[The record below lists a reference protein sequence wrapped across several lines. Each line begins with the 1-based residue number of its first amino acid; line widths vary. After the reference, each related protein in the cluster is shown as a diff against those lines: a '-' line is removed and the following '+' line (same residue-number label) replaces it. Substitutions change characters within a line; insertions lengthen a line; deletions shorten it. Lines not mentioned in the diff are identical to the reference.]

1 MSTPIL
7 HTAQPDDAPVLTAIA
22 LASKAYWGYDAAF
35 MAACVPELTVTAE
48 KIARYPTVV
57 ITIEGIILGF
67 AMLIPIDTQEVELE
81 YLFVAPAAIGHG
93 HGKRLFRHV
102 RQIAQQRGYQRMRIQ
117 ADPNA
122 EAFYLHMGAARIGA
136 SPSDSIPGRM
146 LPLLQLDL

>member
-1 MSTPIL
+1 MPTPNLRI
-7 HTAQPDDAPVLTAIA
+7 AQPDDAPALTAIA

-57 ITIEGIILGF
+57 IIHKNTLLGF
-67 AMLIPIDTQEVELE
+67 AMLIPIDAEVVELE
-81 YLFVAPAAIGHG
+81 YLFVAPVAIGHG
-93 HGKRLFRHV
+93 YGKRLFTHV
-102 RQIAQQRGYQRMRIQ
+102 RQIAQQSGYQRMRIQ

-122 EAFYLHMGAARIGA
+122 EAFYLHMGAERIGA
-136 SPSDSIPGRM
+136 SPSGSIPGRM